1 MPATDSCIHS
11 YLLYVK
17 VRWAQ
22 GIHSERQLLHL
33 NGSSTK
39 AGTWSVLFI
48 SVAPWC
54 KIELGTLQSHNKY
67 WWSRLS
73 SIWLAM
79 VAASRMDSPRSRL
92 GDLLGTLEALTM
104 PRAPPHR
111 CAQDLS
117 AGPRLRA
124 FALLWDLCSLTGP
137 RSRSPESPPE

>member
-67 WWSRLS
+67 WWSRSRVAAAMRLPHSEPLLTGNSLYDNSCISGGLVSSPRLS

-92 GDLLGTLEALTM
+92 G
-104 PRAPPHR
+104 
-111 CAQDLS
+111 
-117 AGPRLRA
+117 
-124 FALLWDLCSLTGP
+124 
-137 RSRSPESPPE
+137 ESPPE